1 MFTAQ
6 EIRFGDRAFTIIGAC
21 MDAFWVHRRRK
32 FYIGPPRTLSTV
44 GVYAF
49 WAGTWYCA
57 SNSGDWTHAAIAR
70 DRDRIRAASVP
81 LHAHTGGGSAL
92 APATGTKDVPLARQ
106 TDHLSAY
113 SGLATW
119 PGFIRLFYAYR
130 PLFWL
135 KSFPFKFMW
144 MAGTA
149 YTGFA
154 TFGWLVLVSRSQ
166 QQLEVWETGTRKLEG
181 GKTG

>member
-1 MFTAQ
+1 M
-6 EIRFGDRAFTIIGAC
+6 
-21 MDAFWVHRRRK
+21 
-32 FYIGPPRTLSTV
+32 
-44 GVYAF
+44 
-49 WAGTWYCA
+49 
-57 SNSGDWTHAAIAR
+57 
-70 DRDRIRAASVP
+70 
-81 LHAHTGGGSAL
+81 
-92 APATGTKDVPLARQ
+92 PLARQ

-144 MAGTA
+144 MAGAA